1 MSDKLKRASGRGLS
15 GWWGCP
21 TASLGFGD
29 MANFRVQNGWVL
41 CLTWVCFWYVVC
53 RTGQN
58 EVDGKIERKEGGL
71 WRRGERGK
79 KTRWKGRKGRE
90 GGEKGVWRKGRVFHG
105 CGQNTRNGGGDL
117 PWPQFHRIHSE
128 AMFWGRTSRQQG
140 VVDKQLST
148 YEVEVGARIEGWGEW
163 RAWVPRTQA
172 KPQSRRRSLTHPP
185 IPSFI
190 CWASLLQVEYIVYTE
205 PPVFLTVVLK
215 SELSR
220 LQPKHIC
227 FSLL

>member
-1 MSDKLKRASGRGLS
+1 MVRDAVECRATIQNQPWVWETALGTTETDCWIRKHLDEIEEVPWVLSFAHTRKQAALIMSDKLKRASRRGLS

-58 EVDGKIERKEGGL
+58 EVDGKIERKEGGQ

-90 GGEKGVWRKGRVFHG
+90 GGEKGVRGVKEGKSLSW
-105 CGQNTRNGGGDL
+105 
-117 PWPQFHRIHSE
+117 PW
-128 AMFWGRTSRQQG
+128 T
-140 VVDKQLST
+140 
-148 YEVEVGARIEGWGEW
+148 
-163 RAWVPRTQA
+163 
-172 KPQSRRRSLTHPP
+172 
-185 IPSFI
+185 
-190 CWASLLQVEYIVYTE
+190 
-205 PPVFLTVVLK
+205 
-215 SELSR
+215 
-220 LQPKHIC
+220 KH
-227 FSLL
+227 